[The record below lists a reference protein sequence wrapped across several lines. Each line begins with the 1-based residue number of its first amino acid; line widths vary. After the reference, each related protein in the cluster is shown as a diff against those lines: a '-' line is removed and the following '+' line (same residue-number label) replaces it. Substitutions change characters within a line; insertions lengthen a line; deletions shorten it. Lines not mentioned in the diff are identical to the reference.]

1 MYSPAAEAP
10 FILIRWV
17 LHAAHCL
24 SPLVIPA
31 VAQRHAAVDVLV
43 LLLRK
48 WHSSA
53 PSARGEQGIFAHSLN
68 KLVETHSSFVVV
80 RSWEH
85 TAHIL
90 DPADDVAVHVDSH
103 SRVAFLA
110 DEEVARRIWS
120 FVVSH
125 VHSVHACEDAWQP
138 QGAE

>member
-1 MYSPAAEAP
+1 M
-10 FILIRWV
+10 
-17 LHAAHCL
+17 
-24 SPLVIPA
+24 IPA

-90 DPADDVAVHVDSH
+90 DPADGVAVHVDSH
-103 SRVAFLA
+103 CRVAFLA

-120 FVVSH
+120 FVVT
-125 VHSVHACEDAWQP
+125 
-138 QGAE
+138 